1 VGLNIFILFSVP
13 NVFPKILPFNC
24 AIARVKHTLA
34 PLHKQV
40 KVTPLSDHIKPKN
53 VAIVNQHPP
62 THRPLDAY
70 SYSVVD
76 EPQLGLV

>member
-1 VGLNIFILFSVP
+1 VVLLGQ
-13 NVFPKILPFNC
+13 
-24 AIARVKHTLA
+24 AGA

-40 KVTPLSDHIKPKN
+40 KVMPLSDHIKPKN

-62 THRPLDAY
+62 AHRPLDAC

-76 EPQLGLV
+76 EPQLGLVYGFTLVTNYVRNRFYI